1 MFFRNRP
8 DGTRVRN
15 APSVRLFM
23 PFLMPRRNDSV
34 VYFEQKIDVSQTQD
48 YLKRWKTENPK
59 LPLRLFHL
67 YIAAG
72 VRTLHDRPRL
82 NRFIAGKRLYQRNA
96 IDLSISVLKAK
107 HDDAELTVVKQRFD
121 PEDGLL
127 DTRAKVEEILSTGRQ
142 AEKTSSEREV
152 SLLTKLPR
160 WFIPLLF
167 KLQRFGDYTNLLPAS
182 LIENDPLYASAII
195 SHLGSIG
202 LDPAYHHL
210 YEHGT
215 LPIFMVIGK
224 IRKEPIVTP
233 DGDIEVRPIVTV
245 RFSFDERVA
254 DGLYAAKAMVHFRR
268 LVEKPWL
275 LEQDEDNG
283 PGAPD

>member
-1 MFFRNRP
+1 MFNGNRP

-15 APSVRLFM
+15 APAVRRFM
-23 PFLMPRRNDSV
+23 PFLMPGRNGSA

-48 YLKRWKTENPK
+48 YLKRWRSDPTRGQ
-59 LPLRLFHL
+59 LRLFHL

-72 VRTLHDRPRL
+72 VRTLQDRPRL
-82 NRFIAGKRLYQRNA
+82 NRFVAGKRLYDRNA

-107 HDDAELTVVKQRFD
+107 NDDALLTVVKQRFD

-127 DTRAKVEEILSTGRQ
+127 GTREKVEEILKVGRDDEQ
-142 AEKTSSEREV
+142 TASEREV
-152 SLLTKLPR
+152 SLLARLPR
-160 WFIPLLF
+160 WLIPLLF
-167 KLQRFGDYTNLLPAS
+167 KLQRFGEYINVLPGS

-195 SHLGSIG
+195 SHLGTIG
-202 LDPAYHHL
+202 LDAAYHHL

-224 IRKEPIVTP
+224 INKEPVVTP
-233 DGDIEVRPIVTV
+233 DGNIEVRPMVTV

-254 DGLYAAKAMVHFRR
+254 DGLYAAKAMVHFKR
-268 LVEKPWL
+268 LVEKPWR
-275 LEQDEDNG
+275 LEHEGDNG